1 MFDTQNYFVLFQ
13 LPSTLPINI
22 TDLNT
27 QYQQLQRQFHPDNYV
42 LVSDHEKAVIMQ
54 KSATI
59 NFAYKTLKD
68 PIKAAEYRVSLE
80 NINVNIEHDII
91 CDPEFLGE
99 QFNLREKLDDIE
111 QRCDWSSLDKF
122 YDEII
127 LRNKEIYHSLLLAI
141 EQSNWQIAKVIIYRL
156 RYLARLIEQI
166 ELLQEKQFD
175 L

>member
-1 MFDTQNYFVLFQ
+1 MFNNSNYFVLFQ
-13 LPSTLPINI
+13 LPLTLPI
-22 TDLNT
+22 DMVKLNT
-27 QYQQLQRQFHPDNYV
+27 QYQQLQRQFHPDNFA
-42 LVSDHEKAVIMQ
+42 LVPDHEKALILQ

-68 PIKAAEYRVSLE
+68 PLKAAEYRVSLE
-80 NINVNIEHDII
+80 NIDVDAEHDTIR
-91 CDPEFLGE
+91 DSDFLVE
-99 QFNLREKLDDIE
+99 QFELREMLDEIE
-111 QRCDWSSLDKF
+111 NRHDWSALDKF

-127 LRNKEIYHSLLLAI
+127 QRNKDTYGTLLRAM
-141 EQSNWQIAKVIIYRL
+141 EQSDWQTSKTIIYRL